1 MESIFDMNISGLM
14 FDQAIKDGVEKNGKK
29 FPYEVTI
36 TDNVPLTATR
46 LSSLME
52 LDHKDLPTIRITPT
66 GRILD
71 GRHRVT
77 SAIIRGETSIRA
89 TYGVMIYCE
98 NSECTRKLIFATERS
113 ADKEPMCMKCYNEK
127 CCSNCHVWC
136 GENLCEECK

>member
-1 MESIFDMNISGLM
+1 MNISGLM

-36 TDNVPLTATR
+36 EDSVPLTATR

-52 LDHKDLPTIRITPT
+52 LDHKDLPIIRITPT

-77 SAIIRGETSIRA
+77 SAIIRGQISIRA

-98 NSECTRKLIFATERS
+98 NSKCTRKLIFATKRS
-113 ADKEPMCMKCYNEK
+113 ADKEPLCMKCYNGK

-136 GENLCEECK
+136 GKNLCEECK